1 MISYGV
7 YLWHWPM
14 VVWLTPT
21 STGLDGPGLFALRL
35 VATLAIAGIS
45 FIVVERPIRQGR
57 LWHIRLRPLTAFAA
71 AAACLVVLSAGSVL
85 ATRGWQPVP
94 AFLRE
99 DAACRCPARDGG
111 EGRRRHRRRQH
122 RAEPLSGVRRGGHGT
137 PLHDG
142 VGGDG
147 RVRGGDQKRVEENG
161 APTRQTQRCT
171 LQAPE
176 LQSRMVRAYRPDV
189 IYWYTGRD
197 RYDIRAGDRVLQAG
211 SPEWLAAA
219 YADWDRTLDRLR
231 TKGAE
236 VRLVLPFFN
245 EGADPAPCIEPA
257 DLAVEACT
265 QPLQNG
271 ALRQVYRDWAA
282 HHPGGVTVVDV
293 ADRLCP
299 VAPCL
304 TAIDG
309 VALRRPGDI
318 IHFSNR
324 RGPDRGR
331 LAPRG
336 WAPPSGG
343 SPLWAMARMGDPTRP
358 ADAEPTRG
366 QEDPRPPRSRRSGR
380 RASPTG
386 SSGRSRPGSA
396 AEAARA
402 PGHPARVRC
411 SGRSSCG
418 ATPTITGSW
427 WSRPGGGSSG
437 RSCAAH
443 LRRAADDPARCR

>member
-1 MISYGV
+1 
-7 YLWHWPM
+7 M

-99 DAACRCPARDGG
+99 DAVLQVSRATGEKAVIGIVGDSIARSLYPGFAAADTA
-111 EGRRRHRRRQH
+111 RHYTTVS
-122 RAEPLSGVRRGGHGT
+122 AAMAGCAV
-137 PLHDG
+137 
-142 VGGDG
+142 
-147 RVRGGDQKRVEENG
+147 GDQQRVEENG

-219 YADWDRTLDRLR
+219 YADWDRTLARLR

-245 EGADPAPCIEPA
+245 EGSDPAHCIEPA

-282 HHPGGVTVVDV
+282 RHPGEVTVVDV

-299 VAPCL
+299 TAPCL

-318 IHFSNR
+318 IHFSNDGAR
-324 RGPDRGR
+324 IVADW
-331 LAPRG
+331 LLDG

-343 SPLWAMARMGDPTRP
+343 
-358 ADAEPTRG
+358 
-366 QEDPRPPRSRRSGR
+366 
-380 RASPTG
+380 
-386 SSGRSRPGSA
+386 
-396 AEAARA
+396 
-402 PGHPARVRC
+402 
-411 SGRSSCG
+411 
-418 ATPTITGSW
+418 
-427 WSRPGGGSSG
+427 
-437 RSCAAH
+437 
-443 LRRAADDPARCR
+443 